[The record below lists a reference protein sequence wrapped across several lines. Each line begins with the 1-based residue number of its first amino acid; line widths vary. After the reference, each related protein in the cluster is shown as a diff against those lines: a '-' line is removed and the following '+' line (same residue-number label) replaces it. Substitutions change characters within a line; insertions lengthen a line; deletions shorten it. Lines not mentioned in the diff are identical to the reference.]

1 MPTSTSNKPR
11 EGRTRRTFMKE
22 TATLSAGIT
31 AVGLGAQSAIQAQK
45 APYAGKVLGANDRIV
60 VGFIGTGS
68 QGQAHVRY
76 QSRHAA
82 DNNIATAAV
91 CDVYQK
97 RLKQAQEMLQLPD
110 DATYTDHRKLLERK
124 DIDAVTISTVD
135 NWHAPCAIDAMEA
148 GKHVYCEKPMT
159 RYLREA
165 FEVYDTC
172 KRTGMTFQLGSQFCS
187 DKKYHQA
194 AQWVKEGLAGPL
206 VWMQASYCRNNYPR
220 SEWTYQNDPDATPE
234 NLDWN
239 RWLGQAPKIPFNPDH
254 YFSWHKYYA
263 YNNGILGNLLPHRVT
278 PLLMVNPVLE
288 FPHRVVCTGTRA
300 ISTDREITDTTHLLA
315 EFPSGL
321 TLFVA
326 GSTVNEKG
334 VADTIRGHKATMNF
348 SSSQN
353 NVELRPERPFTDEI
367 DPEDFSI
374 GERVGSV
381 PAHEKNWFDC
391 IRSGEQPNGNIEVAV
406 RSHAVIA
413 MSEISER
420 LSMTVLF
427 DEKTRKLT
435 DGTGREIEPIDHD
448 TNAPVRTPKPWV

>member
-1 MPTSTSNKPR
+1 MPTSKSNPIG
-11 EGRTRRTFMKE
+11 EGRTRRAFMKE
-22 TATLSAGIT
+22 TATISAGIS
-31 AVGLGAQSAIQAQK
+31 AAGMGAQSVLKAQK

-76 QSRHAA
+76 QSRHAGE
-82 DNNIATAAV
+82 NNISTAAV
-91 CDVYQK
+91 CDIYQK
-97 RLKQAQEMLQLPD
+97 RLKEAQSILKLPD
-110 DATYTDHRKLLERK
+110 SDTYTDHRKLLERK

-135 NWHAPCAIDAMEA
+135 NWHAPISIDAMEA

-159 RYLREA
+159 RYFQEA
-165 FEVYDTC
+165 LGVYDTC
-172 KRTGMTFQLGSQFCS
+172 KKTGKTFQLGSQFCS

-194 AQWVKEGLAGPL
+194 AKWVKEGLAGPL
-206 VWMQASYCRNNYPR
+206 VWMQASYCRNNYPK
-220 SEWTYQNDPDATPE
+220 SEWTYPIDPEANE
-234 NLDWN
+234 SNLDWK
-239 RWLGQAPKIPFNPDH
+239 RWLGGAPKIPFNPDH

-278 PLLMVNPVLE
+278 PLMMVNPVLE
-288 FPHRVVCTGTRA
+288 FPKRVVCTGTRA
-300 ISTDREITDTTHLLA
+300 ISLDREITDSTHLLA

-334 VADTIRGHKATMNF
+334 VSDMVRGLKSTMNF
-348 SSSQN
+348 ASSQN
-353 NVELRPERPFTDEI
+353 KVELRPERPFTDEL
-367 DPEDFSI
+367 DPEDFAV
-374 GERVGSV
+374 GERVGDV

-391 IRSGEQPNGNIEVAV
+391 IRSGKQPHGNIELAV

-413 MSEISER
+413 MAEISER
-420 LSMTVLF
+420 LSLTVLF

-435 DGTGREIEPIDHD
+435 DGYGKEIEPISYD
-448 TNAPVRTPKPWV
+448 TNAPVRTPVPMS

>member
-1 MPTSTSNKPR
+1 
-11 EGRTRRTFMKE
+11 MKE

-31 AVGLGAQSAIQAQK
+31 AVGLGAQSAIEAQK

-187 DKKYHQA
+187 DKK
-194 AQWVKEGLAGPL
+194 
-206 VWMQASYCRNNYPR
+206 
-220 SEWTYQNDPDATPE
+220 
-234 NLDWN
+234 
-239 RWLGQAPKIPFNPDH
+239 I
-254 YFSWHKYYA
+254 
-263 YNNGILGNLLPHRVT
+263 
-278 PLLMVNPVLE
+278 
-288 FPHRVVCTGTRA
+288 
-300 ISTDREITDTTHLLA
+300 
-315 EFPSGL
+315 
-321 TLFVA
+321 
-326 GSTVNEKG
+326 
-334 VADTIRGHKATMNF
+334 
-348 SSSQN
+348 SSSSPMGK
-353 NVELRPERPFTDEI
+353 R
-367 DPEDFSI
+367 
-374 GERVGSV
+374 GSGRTACLDAGLV
-381 PAHEKNWFDC
+381 LSQQLSPQRMD
-391 IRSGEQPNGNIEVAV
+391 
-406 RSHAVIA
+406 
-413 MSEISER
+413 IS
-420 LSMTVLF
+420 
-427 DEKTRKLT
+427 K
-435 DGTGREIEPIDHD
+435 
-448 TNAPVRTPKPWV
+448 